1 MFIVNFTFI
10 VSPFLFIYSFKF
22 HIIKFNQIKIK
33 IHYSDMK
40 TIVSNIREKKKEAR
54 MKLLTYYYNTNRCSK
69 KYNLLCRNRTFNNL
83 VQFQIRV
90 HIDHT
95 MCIA

>member
-33 IHYSDMK
+33 IHYSENYRFK
-40 TIVSNIREKKKEAR
+40 YSRKKKEAR